1 MPCWCGL
8 DYSPT
13 CRVCI
18 PRTKEEDLI
27 GACQSAFSLAIV
39 ERFIQNSQLLACRIV
54 VHVGPYTYTTRVHV
68 HRSSVYCTVRC
79 TRTRRYFYSNRA
91 SSVSRAGVRAYTFV
105 GLRVFCHEYVF

>member
-1 MPCWCGL
+1 VPCWCGL

-54 VHVGPYTYTTRVHV
+54 VHVGPYTYT
-68 HRSSVYCTVRC
+68 YIGLQCTVQ
-79 TRTRRYFYSNRA
+79 
-91 SSVSRAGVRAYTFV
+91 YT
-105 GLRVFCHEYVF
+105 YT